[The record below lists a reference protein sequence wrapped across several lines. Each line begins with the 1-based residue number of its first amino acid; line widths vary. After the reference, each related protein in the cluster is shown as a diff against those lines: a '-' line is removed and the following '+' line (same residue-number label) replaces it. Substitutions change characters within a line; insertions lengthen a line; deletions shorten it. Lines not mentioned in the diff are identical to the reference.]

1 MSHLEAELLECLLIF
16 PLGCPLT
23 HSTLS
28 WFWSNLVVPMS
39 SASFSNNNPPRR
51 GLIWLRDP
59 DPDGHPLNPIIKD
72 LAHRKEPEIAAYRA
86 SEMRDEAEVA
96 NLLEDAVYRTSKVAN
111 TREISD
117 PAGYLYRTY
126 ANLVDQT
133 LRRTIQAFG
142 LENQVLAEMAISSP
156 DTEQTLVKKLTRQD
170 LIALMGEK
178 EQYLWERHILGYEI
192 GELAAE
198 AGQAADY
205 LGKRLR
211 RAAERALRRLLL
223 KKTPADESSVS
234 DNNVAHG

>member
-1 MSHLEAELLECLLIF
+1 
-16 PLGCPLT
+16 
-23 HSTLS
+23 
-28 WFWSNLVVPMS
+28 MS
-39 SASFSNNNPPRR
+39 SASFNNSNPPRS

-59 DPDGHPLNPIIKD
+59 DPDGHPLNPVIKD
-72 LAHRKEPEIAAYRA
+72 LAYRKEPEIAAYRA

-142 LENQVLAEMAISSP
+142 LENQILAEVAVSGH
-156 DTEQTLVKKLTRQD
+156 DTEQALVKKLTRQN
-170 LIALMGEK
+170 LIALMDEK
-178 EQYLWERHILGYEI
+178 EQHLWERHILGYEI
-192 GELAAE
+192 RELAAE
-198 AGQAADY
+198 AGQNADY

-223 KKTPADESSVS
+223 KKMPADESSVS

>member
-1 MSHLEAELLECLLIF
+1 
-16 PLGCPLT
+16 
-23 HSTLS
+23 
-28 WFWSNLVVPMS
+28 MS
-39 SASFSNNNPPRR
+39 SASLSNNNPPRR

-72 LAHRKEPEIAAYRA
+72 LAYGKEPEIAAYRA

-111 TREISD
+111 TRQISD

-142 LENQVLAEMAISSP
+142 LGNQVLAEMAISSH
-156 DTEQTLVKKLTRQD
+156 DTEQTLVKRLTRQN
-170 LIALMGEK
+170 LIALMDEK
-178 EQYLWERHILGYEI
+178 EQHLWERHILGYEI
-192 GELAAE
+192 RELAAE
-198 AGQAADY
+198 AGQDADY

-223 KKTPADESSVS
+223 KKMPADESSVS

>member
-1 MSHLEAELLECLLIF
+1 
-16 PLGCPLT
+16 
-23 HSTLS
+23 
-28 WFWSNLVVPMS
+28 MS
-39 SASFSNNNPPRR
+39 SASFNNSNPPRS

-72 LAHRKEPEIAAYRA
+72 LAYRKEPEIAAYRA
-86 SEMRDEAEVA
+86 NEMRDEAEVA

-111 TREISD
+111 TRQISD

-142 LENQVLAEMAISSP
+142 LENQLLAEVAVSGH
-156 DTEQTLVKKLTRQD
+156 DTEQTLVKKLTRQN

-198 AGQAADY
+198 AGQDADY